1 VERWARGFVRECR
14 WSHVQST
21 TQGAR
26 QLRVPQ
32 QPRPRHRRARA
43 SSGCR
48 SSRARTTDPPEPA
61 QCAAAAAPAPQT
73 RPSQLRVPQQPR
85 PRHRRA
91 RASSGCRSSRARAT
105 DAPAPAQGCRS
116 RCARASTKRAR
127 ASSGC
132 RSARARASTRCARA
146 SSGCRSVCSPALR
159 AAAAV
164 AYPDDGA
171 GSVYVTGGTI
181 QRGRRRDEPPRAR
194 RGVRPMV
201 RAGAQGQRRHVDYAE
216 WIWGTGG
223 HSRGAPGAR
232 IRPRVQVVP
241 RAVDDA
247 GRAAQGEVYSNR
259 P

>member
-1 VERWARGFVRECR
+1 MIPGPRAEWQGWRLGVGPERKGYGGTGDTRVERWARGFVRECR

-26 QLRVPQ
+26 
-32 QPRPRHRRARA
+32 
-43 SSGCR
+43 
-48 SSRARTTDPPEPA
+48 
-61 QCAAAAAPAPQT
+61 
-73 RPSQLRVPQQPR
+73 QLRVPQQPR